1 VIVEYASVVSAVALL
16 VSTITGAFGSHVAAL
31 PTRDAGALTA
41 VSAGARAQ
49 HVSPAAARAV
59 YKRAPYSKPVL
70 KYLYTVGWI
79 AGKKNAV
86 SCLFARTQR
95 GDTEREAAREMRKN
109 AKLMRQLRR
118 VHVSLQTAAKT
129 LVAGIASACGG

>member
-1 VIVEYASVVSAVALL
+1 VIVEYASVVSAVAVL
-16 VSTITGAFGSHVAAL
+16 VSTITGAFGGKVAAL

-41 VSAGARAQ
+41 VAAGAHAQ
-49 HVSPAAARAV
+49 KVSAREARVV

-79 AGKKNAV
+79 GGKKNAL

-95 GDTEREAAREMRKN
+95 VDTEREAAGEIRKN
-109 AKLMRQLRR
+109 ARLVRQLRR
-118 VHVSLQTAAKT
+118 VHVSLQTASKT
-129 LVAGIASACGG
+129 LVAGIASACS

>member
-1 VIVEYASVVSAVALL
+1 MIVEYASVVSAVAVL
-16 VSTITGAFGSHVAAL
+16 VSTITGAFGGKVAAL

-41 VSAGARAQ
+41 VAAGANAQ
-49 HVSPAAARAV
+49 KVSAREARVV

-79 AGKKNAV
+79 GGKKNAL

-95 GDTEREAAREMRKN
+95 ADTEREAAREIRKN
-109 AKLMRQLRR
+109 AKLVRQLRR
-118 VHVSLQTAAKT
+118 VRVSLQTASKT
-129 LVAGIASACGG
+129 LVAGIASACS

>member
-16 VSTITGAFGSHVAAL
+16 ISTISGAFGTTVRAF
-31 PTRDAGALTA
+31 PTRDAAAVTA
-41 VSAGARAQ
+41 VNAAARAQ

-70 KYLYTVGWI
+70 KYLYTMGWI
-79 AGKKNAV
+79 GGKKNAV
-86 SCLFARTQR
+86 SCLFARTDR
-95 GDTEREAAREMRKN
+95 ESTEREAAREIRKN
-109 AKLMRQLRR
+109 AKLVRQLRR